1 MVTAPGGAIAARNL
15 RKVFVGNDGREVVAI
30 RDFTLDIHPGEFVSL
45 LGPSGCG
52 KSTFLRILT
61 GLETATS
68 GEVCLNGQ
76 TICGTSPKRG
86 LVFQN
91 PKLFPWST
99 VRDNVAYGLKARGLF
114 AEQSARVDEFLTMVC
129 LDSFASAYPNQLSGG
144 MAQRAA
150 LARALINT
158 PDVLSLD
165 EPLGA
170 LDAFTR
176 INMQEELLRI
186 WREQKITMV
195 MVTHDVDEAIFLS
208 DRIVVM
214 RPRPGQIEAVI
225 KVDLMRPRRRES
237 DEFSQLKLE
246 ILTILNYE
254 GKSASEAKLQ

>member
-1 MVTAPGGAIAARNL
+1 MVTVPGGAIEARGL
-15 RKVFVGNDGREVVAI
+15 RKVFIGNDGREVVAI
-30 RDFTLDIHPGEFVSL
+30 RDFTINIRPGEFVSL
-45 LGPSGCG
+45 VGPSGCG

-68 GEVCLNGQ
+68 GEVRLDGE

-91 PKLFPWST
+91 PKLFPWNT

-114 AEQSARVDEFLTMVC
+114 REQSARVDEFLAMVG
-129 LDSFASAYPNQLSGG
+129 LDGFASAYPNQLSGG

-150 LARALINT
+150 LARALINM
-158 PDVLSLD
+158 PEVLALD

-186 WREQKITMV
+186 WRERKITVV

-214 RPRPGQIEAVI
+214 RPRPGQIEAV
-225 KVDLMRPRRRES
+225 KTVDLKRPRGRES
-237 DEFSQLKLE
+237 DEFLRLKLE
-246 ILTILNYE
+246 VLAILNYE
-254 GKSASEAKLQ
+254 DKPAA